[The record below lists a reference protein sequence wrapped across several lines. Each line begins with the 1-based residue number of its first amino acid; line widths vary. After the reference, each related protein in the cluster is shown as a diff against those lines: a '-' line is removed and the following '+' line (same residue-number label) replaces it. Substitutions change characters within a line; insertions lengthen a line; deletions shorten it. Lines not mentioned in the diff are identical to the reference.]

1 MKIMKRL
8 ENIFA
13 AAAFAEEG
21 EFETAREMVKG
32 RQTVLLALTGR
43 ESDRKSFTYA
53 MNICKRIGA
62 GLEIIY
68 VGNGSEMVS
77 LMDQFQNELKKE
89 NIPYEIFKV
98 DGGIKDAII
107 SHAEKRSDIRFVVI
121 ESSDTLNIDC
131 KKDNTISPKAWEGL
145 KCPLVVVMEGGN

>member
-1 MKIMKRL
+1 MKIMKKF

-68 VGNGSEMVS
+68 VGNGSEMVF
-77 LMDQFQNELKKE
+77 LTDRFQDELKKE
-89 NIPYEIFKV
+89 NIAYEVIQV
-98 DGGIKDAII
+98 SGSIKEAII

-131 KKDNTISPKAWEGL
+131 KKDNTIPPKAWEGL

>member
-1 MKIMKRL
+1 MKIVKKL
-8 ENIFA
+8 EDIFA

-32 RQTVLLALTGR
+32 RQKVLLALTGR
-43 ESDRKSFTYA
+43 DSDRKSFTYA

-68 VGNGSEMVS
+68 VGNGSEMVF
-77 LMDQFQNELKKE
+77 LTDQLKKE
-89 NIPYEIFKV
+89 NISYEIIQV
-98 DGGIKDAII
+98 SGSIKEAII

-121 ESSDTLNIDC
+121 ESSDTLNIDF
-131 KKDNTISPKAWEGL
+131 KKDNTIPPKAWEEL